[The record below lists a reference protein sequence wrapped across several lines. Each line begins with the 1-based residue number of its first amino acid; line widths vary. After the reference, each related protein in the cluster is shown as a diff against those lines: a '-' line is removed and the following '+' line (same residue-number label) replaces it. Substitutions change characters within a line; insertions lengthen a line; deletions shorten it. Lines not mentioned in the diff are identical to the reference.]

1 MWKEERQLTWTTFYV
16 QDIMAVFYLTSEEME
31 DQKCESMCIAMKVGG
46 GDIKEETKSS
56 LSPKFIVFLCH
67 AIH

>member
-1 MWKEERQLTWTTFYV
+1 M
-16 QDIMAVFYLTSEEME
+16 QDIMAVFYLISEEME

-46 GDIKEETKSS
+46 GDMKEETKSS